1 MKYTYYPGCSMERSA
16 ASYQK
21 SLTAIAP
28 MLGLEFA
35 EIDDWNC
42 CGATEYISINKMGAY
57 ALVARNLALAAQQ
70 NGSDTLVAPCS
81 ACFLNLSKADHYML
95 ESKELTGQVN
105 EALAAGGLS
114 YKPGSVTTRHLLP
127 IITQD
132 VGFEAIAEQVSRPL
146 YNLRVAPY
154 YGCLIVRPD
163 YPGDFDSA
171 EYPTDLDELMT
182 TLGAEVVDFPLK
194 TQCCGGHMTSGGC

>member
-21 SLTAIAP
+21 SLMAIAP

-70 NGSDTLVAPCS
+70 KGNGTLVAPCS
-81 ACFLNLSKADHYML
+81 ACFLNLSKADHYMV
-95 ESKELTGQVN
+95 ESKELTGKVN
-105 EALAAGGLS
+105 EALAAG
-114 YKPGSVTTRHLLP
+114 
-127 IITQD
+127 
-132 VGFEAIAEQVSRPL
+132 
-146 YNLRVAPY
+146 
-154 YGCLIVRPD
+154 
-163 YPGDFDSA
+163 DF
-171 EYPTDLDELMT
+171 
-182 TLGAEVVDFPLK
+182 
-194 TQCCGGHMTSGGC
+194 